1 MCVKSEGVRSGLFL
15 GFGSLLVVSGAV
27 MVVFWPAIFDS
38 QLQRMMILSP
48 DSMSFSIWR
57 ETPIPMFLEIFFFNI
72 SNVNEILSG
81 TAEKIKVVEMGPYVF
96 QESHTKVNLTWN
108 DNSTLTF
115 YNQRFWHFRPEM
127 SAGSIGDNI
136 TSINPVIATVAYL
149 MRKQRLPLKVSVD
162 LFLRMFHPNLFQTAN
177 VTSWLFDGIED
188 RVLDIA
194 LKIPELPFIIPYD
207 KFGWFYERNGS
218 IEYDGSFNINT
229 GASDFSQ
236 LGNVHE
242 WRYAS
247 RTDYRDECG
256 EVKGSTGELWAPE
269 YGQPELNVFASDIC
283 TYLTVAKDRA
293 VQVEGIDGVQ
303 YAANDSV
310 FDNGY
315 KYPRMACYCDT
326 VRDAE
331 CLPAG
336 ALNVSD
342 CRFGAPA
349 FVSLPHFLHADPVYA
364 SKIDGIN
371 ATEDMNFRLALE
383 MFTGMPLSVA
393 AQLQINLLV
402 RHISGITIN
411 NVLPDPDTMV
421 PMFRFRQETATTPEY
436 AALARSALR
445 LRNWVPYGLYVLT
458 AIGVALLVGGITVLV
473 RKLMRSPDTAPLIT
487 SESSR
492 STDTLE
498 S

>member
-1 MCVKSEGVRSGLFL
+1 MTIVTEKLQCCQYNEQLLGKLIETKMCVKSEGVRSGLFL

-27 MVVFWPAIFDS
+27 MV
-38 QLQRMMILSP
+38 MMILSP

-188 RVLDIA
+188 R
-194 LKIPELPFIIPYD
+194 
-207 KFGWFYERNGS
+207 RNGS

-283 TYLTVAKDRA
+283 TYLTIAKDRA

-315 KYPRMACYCDT
+315 KYPRMACYCDS

-342 CRFGAPA
+342 CR
-349 FVSLPHFLHADPVYA
+349 
-364 SKIDGIN
+364 
-371 ATEDMNFRLALE
+371 DMNFRLALE

-402 RHISGITIN
+402 RHISGITIILHTEQRHRSLCNFFPQPQKCLCLPFLLLNVYFPNVLSIN

-458 AIGVALLVGGITVLV
+458 AIGVALLIGGITVLV

>member
-15 GFGSLLVVSGAV
+15 GFGSLLLVSGAV

-38 QLQRMMILSP
+38 QLQRMMILAP

-57 ETPIPMFLEIFFFNI
+57 ETPIPMYLEIFFFNI

-81 TAEKIKVVEMGPYVF
+81 KAEKIKVVEMGPYVF

-115 YNQRFWHFRPEM
+115 YNQRFWHFKPEM
-127 SAGSIGDNI
+127 SVGSIGDNI

-162 LFLRMFHPNLFQTAN
+162 VFLKMFHPNMFLTAN

-194 LKIPELPFIIPYD
+194 LNIPGLPFVIPYD

-218 IEYDGSFNINT
+218 LEFDGSFNINT

-236 LGNVHE
+236 LGNVQE
-242 WRYAS
+242 WRYAN
-247 RTDYRDECG
+247 RTDYRDVCG
-256 EVKGSTGELWAPE
+256 EVKGSTGELWAP
-269 YGQPELNVFASDIC
+269 D
-283 TYLTVAKDRA
+283 YLTLAKDRD
-293 VQVEGIDGVQ
+293 VQVQGIDGVQ

-315 KYPRMACYCDT
+315 KYPHM
-326 VRDAE
+326 
-331 CLPAG
+331 
-336 ALNVSD
+336 
-342 CRFGAPA
+342 
-349 FVSLPHFLHADPVYA
+349 
-364 SKIDGIN
+364 
-371 ATEDMNFRLALE
+371 
-383 MFTGMPLSVA
+383 
-393 AQLQINLLV
+393 
-402 RHISGITIN
+402 
-411 NVLPDPDTMV
+411 
-421 PMFRFRQETATTPEY
+421 
-436 AALARSALR
+436 
-445 LRNWVPYGLYVLT
+445 
-458 AIGVALLVGGITVLV
+458 AIGVALLIAGIAVLV
-473 RKLMRSPDTAPLIT
+473 RKLMKSPDTAPLIN
-487 SESSR
+487 SQHSQ
-492 STDTLE
+492 STETLE